1 MIVVYEEIFKK
12 YGFSKTQQKILEI
25 VGSQKK
31 ILEIGAST
39 GYMTKAFLDNDCIV
53 DVVETNKIAS
63 AKISKGV
70 RRKINYSIEDEK
82 INNKLSKNYDFIIM
96 ADVLEHLVDPIKAL
110 RILYKIAQQQ
120 TRLIVSSP
128 NVASWPMRK
137 QLFFKGD
144 FEYQDN
150 GLLDKTH
157 LHFYTVNTLPKTLSE
172 NSWKIE
178 KLVGTITR
186 LPFEESLNKIP
197 IFSWILKKFIYKSL
211 VEKYKNL
218 AFYHFLVVAHK

>member
-1 MIVVYEEIFKK
+1 MRVVYEEIFKK

-25 VGSQKK
+25 VGNQKK

-70 RRKINYSIEDEK
+70 RRKVNYSIEDEK
-82 INNKLSKNYDFIIM
+82 INNQLSKNYDFIIM

-128 NVASWPMRK
+128 NVA
-137 QLFFKGD
+137 
-144 FEYQDN
+144 
-150 GLLDKTH
+150 
-157 LHFYTVNTLPKTLSE
+157 
-172 NSWKIE
+172 
-178 KLVGTITR
+178 
-186 LPFEESLNKIP
+186 
-197 IFSWILKKFIYKSL
+197 
-211 VEKYKNL
+211 
-218 AFYHFLVVAHK
+218 